1 MSIGIRDIER
11 AVCQRF
17 HLTAEQL
24 RGRDVRRKIARP
36 RQIAM
41 YLVRDM
47 TDASLHQVA
56 RHFGDR
62 DHTTVIHA
70 ARRVA
75 KLIKDGRTMPR
86 YLDEIRAILAAMTP
100 HRETLH
106 QQVEAEELVTIVD
119 ETTQARLPRGAE
131 PLTGEVVVAG
141 PRAREDRR
149 GQST

>member
-1 MSIGIRDIER
+1 MNWRIHDIEK

-17 HLTAEQL
+17 HLTPEQL

-41 YLVRDM
+41 YLVREM

-70 ARRVA
+70 ARRVV
-75 KLIKDGRTMPR
+75 KLIADGRTMPR
-86 YLDEIRAILAAMTP
+86 YLAEIRAILAGMTP

-106 QQVEAEELVTIVD
+106 QQVATTELVRPADAKPV
-119 ETTQARLPRGAE
+119 EA
-131 PLTGEVVVAG
+131 
-141 PRAREDRR
+141 
-149 GQST
+149 ST

>member
-75 KLIKDGRTMPR
+75 KLIEDGRTMPR

-100 HRETLH
+100 HKEVLH
-106 QQVEAEELVTIVD
+106 QQIATEDLVTRI
-119 ETTQARLPRGAE
+119 E
-131 PLTGEVVVAG
+131 PG
-141 PRAREDRR
+141 REDTA
-149 GQST
+149 Q